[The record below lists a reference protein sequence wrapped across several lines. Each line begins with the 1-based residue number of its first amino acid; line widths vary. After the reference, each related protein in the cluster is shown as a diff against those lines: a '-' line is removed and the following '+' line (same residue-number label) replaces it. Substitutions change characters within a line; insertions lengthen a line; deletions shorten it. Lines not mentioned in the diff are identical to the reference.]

1 MVFPM
6 RITRLRDK
14 LLFSVVA
21 ISILVALASM
31 FAVSLLIRQQ
41 HLDQSNALLRK
52 AGRVIEESLQERK
65 ENQLT
70 ASRRLATQHNFGST
84 IWYLAQYA
92 QSDLDHDTLFN
103 SYQQL
108 LRDTYKLGRAA
119 RLSKTSIYDAAGQLV
134 SFALFDG
141 SEDLVGFVERFPAPL
156 FQLAALKEGE
166 ELSRQSMR
174 SAISVER
181 IDLQFNGVLP
191 RQENAHYAVIDG
203 VLALES
209 FVPIIG
215 MAFDATSG
223 KQEKK
228 QLGLIVT
235 VQALDQSLIEQLARL
250 TDTRINIFTTRG
262 LSGGNEPTYS
272 KPDWRTV
279 PPGVDGRFPPLA
291 FNEIAIAGAGFY
303 QSLMPLYNGQQ
314 LAGTIVAL
322 HSKEIVQ
329 KNTMQMIQTLGLIA
343 LASLVFIF
351 PFAWYFAT
359 SISQPLSTLSRIFRE
374 VAAGTKAETLNEA
387 FDQLKNEKQRH
398 DELGDLTQSFILMAD
413 AVKQKIEQIHEIN
426 AHLEQKIEDS
436 TAQLRAANVEMVRL
450 ANTDALT
457 GLYNRR
463 AFFEIANLVYAQA
476 RRSNCALSF
485 IMLDIDYFKSI
496 NDRYGH
502 PVGDEVLRQV
512 AHCLSVTARA
522 SDTPARYG
530 GEEFVILASDTHV
543 EDGVVLAER
552 IRAAL
557 SAIKVAANGH
567 TITPTASLGV
577 ACLRGG
583 ETLEQ
588 LCIRAD
594 AALYQAKEAGRDR
607 SVAATV

>member
-1 MVFPM
+1 M

-21 ISILVALASM
+21 ISILVAAASM
-31 FAVSLLIRQQ
+31 LAVSLVIRQQ

-52 AGRVIEESLQERK
+52 AALLIEDELQERK
-65 ENQLT
+65 DNQLT
-70 ASRRLATQHNFGST
+70 ASRGLATQHNFGST

-92 QSDLDHDTLFN
+92 QSDLDHETLFN

-108 LRDTYKLGRAA
+108 LRETYKLGRAA
-119 RLSKTSIYDAAGQLV
+119 RLSKALIYDANGQLV
-134 SFALFDG
+134 SFALLDG
-141 SEDLVGFVERFPAPL
+141 GAEQVGFVERFPAPL
-156 FQLAALKEGE
+156 FQIAALKEGE
-166 ELSRQSMR
+166 ELSRKSMR
-174 SAISVER
+174 SATSVDR
-181 IDLQFNGVLP
+181 IELKFNQALP
-191 RQENAHYAVIDG
+191 RQESAHYAVIDG
-203 VLALES
+203 TLALES

-215 MAFDATSG
+215 MAFDAGSG

-235 VQALDQSLIEQLARL
+235 VQALNQALVEQLARL
-250 TDTRINIFTTRG
+250 TDTRINIFMAG
-262 LSGGNEPTYS
+262 DLSGGSEPGYR
-272 KPDWRTV
+272 KPDWHGV
-279 PPGVDGRFPPLA
+279 PSGVDGKFPPLA

-303 QSLMPLYNGQQ
+303 QCLMPLYNGSQ

-322 HSKEIVQ
+322 QSKEIVQ
-329 KNTMQMIQTLGLIA
+329 KNTTQMMQTLGLIG

-374 VAAGTKAETLNEA
+374 VARGTKTETLNEA
-387 FDQLKNEKQRH
+387 FDQLREAKQRH

-426 AHLEQKIEDS
+426 AHLEQKIEES
-436 TAQLRAANVEMVRL
+436 TAQLRAANVEMLRL

-463 AFFEIANLVYAQA
+463 AFFEIAALVYAQA
-476 RRSNCALSF
+476 RRSQCPLCF

-502 PVGDEVLRQV
+502 PIGDEVLRQV
-512 AHCLSVTARA
+512 AHCLAITARA

-530 GEEFVILASDTHV
+530 GEEFAILASDTAL
-543 EDGVVLAER
+543 EDGLVLAER
-552 IRAAL
+552 IRSAL
-557 SAIKVAANGH
+557 REIKVDVNEH

-577 ACLRGG
+577 ACLSGD

-594 AALYQAKEAGRDR
+594 AALYLAKETGRDR
-607 SVAATV
+607 SVAAG